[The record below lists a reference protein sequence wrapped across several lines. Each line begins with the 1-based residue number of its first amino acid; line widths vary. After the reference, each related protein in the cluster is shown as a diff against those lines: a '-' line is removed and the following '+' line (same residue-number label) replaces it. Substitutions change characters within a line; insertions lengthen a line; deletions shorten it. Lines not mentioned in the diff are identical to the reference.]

1 MRGQCVMHHFQDERS
16 KVKVTWVV
24 SSFGPVRSVPLSLF
38 DWITS
43 YLAYINTWGDDVLRI
58 IFRMT
63 GQGHTGHLKFWP
75 SPLHGFISIW
85 LNHFICVAYIQHM
98 RGRCVSHH
106 FQEERSKVKV
116 IWVIW
121 SFYLVYSVA
130 SSSLLGEKQCLK
142 TMVTKNWAGPV

>member
-1 MRGQCVMHHFQDERS
+1 MAYVQHMRGQCVMHHFQDERS

-63 GQGHTGHLKFWP
+63 CQGHTGHLKFWP
-75 SPLHGFISIW
+75 CPLHGFISIW
-85 LNHFICVAYIQHM
+85 LKITSYVLHTYNTW
-98 RGRCVSHH
+98 GNDVSHTI
-106 FQEERSKVKV
+106 FRRKGQRSRSYGLFEVFTLSTPWLPPHCLGK
-116 IWVIW
+116 
-121 SFYLVYSVA
+121 SSV
-130 SSSLLGEKQCLK
+130 
-142 TMVTKNWAGPV
+142 